1 MKLATRAIT
10 ATVLPAIL
18 LSACSGGSSQNAG
31 GQSLPAQRHIAS
43 LRSHDSGSGLDLH
56 AGGATFPG
64 YAYNLASQPTGLASQ
79 PQAGPGAGSLFAS
92 AGTTGT
98 IYYCLTGSGFGQ
110 KIFIGSTPAN
120 STAPCAA
127 LGLTPTG
134 FGGAQDPPDFVGA
147 DPLASTQY
155 PTYKT
160 NREPST
166 GTNYGEPFEFPAI
179 TGPVTFAYQRGAFPA
194 FEKKAI
200 QFSRWTYCAIAN
212 GTVTDWNDPA
222 ITADN
227 GGVSVTGGTSEPIT
241 FFYRSDSSGTSNT
254 FQTHLATVCGSAW
267 LPPYSHK
274 PYQTASRNAAWTH
287 GFGQTW
293 LGPTTGNFIGANGDP
308 GIQAALQTTKYGTGY
323 VEGAYAYAAT
333 GPRLK
338 QALLQDSNGDFADPT
353 NPKDVAAT
361 LKNVAVG
368 AIQFGEGIDGLPLA
382 TTRPDCIL
390 LIPLKHFINPVT
402 PHAYPIL
409 NVSYLLFYGNSNGVH
424 TADRLKLIDYL
435 TSTAANTIVNSLEY
449 APLNKGIQKVI
460 NQAANGTGSYTG
472 KPCIQ

>member
-1 MKLATRAIT
+1 M
-10 ATVLPAIL
+10 VLPAL
-18 LSACSGGSSQNAG
+18 FAACSGGGSGTNAAQAIPSSH
-31 GQSLPAQRHIAS
+31 RHAA
-43 LRSHDSGSGLDLH
+43 LRSHGTDPTTDLH
-56 AGGATFPG
+56 GGGATFPG

-79 PQAGPGAGSLFAS
+79 PQATPGAGSLFAT

-120 STAPCAA
+120 STAACAA
-127 LGLTPTG
+127 LGLTATG
-134 FGGAQDPPDFVGA
+134 FGGSQDPPDFVGA

-222 ITADN
+222 ITKDN
-227 GGVSVTGGTSEPIT
+227 GASVTGGVSQPIT

-254 FQTHLATVCGSAW
+254 FQTHLETVCGSSW
-267 LPPYSHK
+267 LPPYSRK
-274 PYQTASRNAAWTH
+274 PYQSASRNAAWTH
-287 GFGQTW
+287 GAGQTW

-308 GIQAALQTTKYGTGY
+308 GIQAALQSTKFGTGY
-323 VEGAYAYAAT
+323 VEGAYAYAA
-333 GPRLK
+333 GIPRLK
-338 QALLQDSNGDFADPT
+338 QALLQDSSGDFADPT
-353 NPKDVAAT
+353 NPADVAAA
-361 LKNVAVG
+361 LKNVALG
-368 AIQFGEGIDGLPLA
+368 SIQFGEGIDGLPLA

-390 LIPLKHFINPVT
+390 LLPLKKFINPPE

-409 NVSYLLFYGNSNGVH
+409 NVSYLLFYGNSNGIH
-424 TADRLKLIDYL
+424 TADRLKLINYL
-435 TSTAANTIVNSLEY
+435 TSSAANTIVSKLEY
-449 APLNKGIQKVI
+449 HPLNAGIQKLI
-460 NQAANGTGSYTG
+460 GEAANGTGPYAG